1 MTLVDKRNTSLSAVA
16 PVAAINRAYLMVCA
30 FLMTLSASTG
40 AFAAGTDTGSS
51 AMTSLQTWMMEWI
64 PLGAALLIIACAV
77 AWIGHMIQAAFAV
90 RVVVGLILIG
100 SASYI
105 VGLLGVS

>member
-1 MTLVDKRNTSLSAVA
+1 MNLVARYVFRPAAS
-16 PVAAINRAYLMVCA
+16 PVAATNRALLTAWVFA
-30 FLMTLSASTG
+30 FSFFASSA

-64 PLGAALLIIACAV
+64 PLGAALLIIACAIG
-77 AWIGHMIQAAFAV
+77 WIAHLVKAAFAV
-90 RVVVGLILIG
+90 RCVVGLIVVG
-100 SASYI
+100 SASYL